1 MDQSRTFVR
10 QEPDPVLSL
19 SFLVFFIVKE
29 CYFLPKLLMITCL
42 FLPHTTHASQSG
54 LEGKTA
60 WNSCPVY
67 WSLSFFAIANSVK
80 RDERTTT
87 KGNESEQLSV
97 LKKLV
102 FSFVQRF
109 FALFTPLDS
118 SCLVFLFKL
127 WVRSFSVSAK
137 FNFSMCIT
145 SSTVNGLII
154 ARRKKYVK
162 KRQLKPKEREK
173 RTSNNSKNETT
184 AIDR

>member
-1 MDQSRTFVR
+1 
-10 QEPDPVLSL
+10 
-19 SFLVFFIVKE
+19 
-29 CYFLPKLLMITCL
+29 MITCL

-127 WVRSFSVSAK
+127 FVRSFSVSAK
-137 FNFSMCIT
+137 FNFCMCIT

-162 KRQLKPKEREK
+162 KRQLKPKERERK
-173 RTSNNSKNETT
+173 ERVTT
-184 AIDR
+184 AKMKQLPSTGNVRQKHFILCFFFSFPSPSLLLFLLLLLLR